1 MENTIKQANEDKKRS
16 IQSAIQLHVDY
27 EPLKHQ
33 VNQLRTSIGLEKLND
48 NIDMS
53 VLENYLK

>member
-27 EPLKHQ
+27 EPLKQQ

-53 VLENYLK
+53 VLENFLK